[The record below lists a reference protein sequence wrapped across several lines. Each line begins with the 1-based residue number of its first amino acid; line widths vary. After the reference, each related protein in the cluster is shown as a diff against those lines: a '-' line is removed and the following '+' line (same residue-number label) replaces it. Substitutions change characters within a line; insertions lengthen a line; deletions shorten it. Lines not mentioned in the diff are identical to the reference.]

1 MAETIIMPKFGLTME
16 EGTVTNWF
24 KKPGDSVKQ
33 GEKIADIETEK
44 VVTELEASISGI
56 FAKILVAEGETV
68 AVGTPIA
75 LLAVDA
81 AEAEA
86 LK

>member
-16 EGTVTNWF
+16 EGTVTNWS
-24 KKPGDSVKQ
+24 KKPGDPVQQ

-44 VVTELEASISGI
+44 VTTELESPISGI
-56 FAKILVAEGETV
+56 FARILVAEGETV

-75 LLAVDA
+75 MLAVDA